1 MNNCY
6 LVRIVFIKAG
16 EPVEEQVYKRV
27 VDRSPQGAI
36 VKAFHQSRIRN
47 GSNGKNHG
55 NYGCEKLSVEVECLG
70 RVE

>member
-1 MNNCY
+1 MTNCY
-6 LVRIVFIKAG
+6 EVRIVFIKAG

-27 VDRSPQGAI
+27 VDRSVQGAI
-36 VKAFHQSRIRN
+36 VKAFHQIRIRN

-55 NYGCEKLSVEVECLG
+55 SYGCERLSIEVQCLG